1 MPTKLTGCELLAK
14 SVTLVLTHSVNKTA
28 RSCGCKN
35 KKSWL
40 IAVEKAQKEVRR
52 KKAKKSSKKNP
63 IALLCPADDKV
74 VSLKERNDSEWRKS
88 EQPTADG
95 MTVF

>member
-14 SVTLVLTHSVNKTA
+14 SVTLLLTHSVNKTA

-63 IALLCPADDKV
+63 IALLCPANDNV
-74 VSLKERNDSEWRKS
+74 VNLKERNDSEVRKS
-88 EQPTADG
+88 ELPTADG